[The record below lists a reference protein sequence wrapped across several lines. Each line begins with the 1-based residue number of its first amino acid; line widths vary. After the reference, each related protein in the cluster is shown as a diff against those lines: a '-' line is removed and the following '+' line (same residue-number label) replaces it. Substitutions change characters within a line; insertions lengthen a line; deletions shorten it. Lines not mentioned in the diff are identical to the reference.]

1 VCSGSI
7 QSAPIGS
14 AFAREYEYLRNQKG
28 ISSPRP
34 RKLFLQD
41 LAKEIKKLQAEGIS
55 ILIMMDSNGQIS
67 DDSGIQRFMSEC
79 DLDDL
84 HSETPAP
91 STYIGSTKRRIDH
104 MMGCSTVKQSMT
116 SSGSLS
122 YIEGPQSDHR
132 RLFVDLNPL
141 KIFRAKIAP
150 LAMAAHNARLL
161 KSGNPESVKMYQE
174 SMQKY
179 YSDHNLADRL
189 EEIYEKRH
197 ALSATKLRSLLEK
210 WDADQGKAMQ
220 HAEKQL
226 SRPQKPFQ
234 WSPALRNAGII

>member
-1 VCSGSI
+1 
-7 QSAPIGS
+7 
-14 AFAREYEYLRNQKG
+14 
-28 ISSPRP
+28 
-34 RKLFLQD
+34 
-41 LAKEIKKLQAEGIS
+41 
-55 ILIMMDSNGQIS
+55 MDSNGQIS

-132 RLFVDLNPL
+132 GLFVDLNPL

-150 LAMAAHNARLL
+150 LAMVAHNARLL
-161 KSGNPESVKMYQE
+161 KSGNPESVTMYQE

-179 YSDHNLADRL
+179 YSDHNMANRL

-197 ALSATKLRSLLEK
+197 TLSATKLRSLLEK
-210 WDADQGKAMQ
+210 
-220 HAEKQL
+220 
-226 SRPQKPFQ
+226 
-234 WSPALRNAGII
+234 